1 VCFHGTDAAW
11 PTTWGYPPGS
21 PGGTPDRAAW
31 DSPGRI
37 RSQGFGPAT
46 ALIIGI
52 ADFTFSFGEV
62 SFNGIA
68 LGTIAAIVISHLM
81 RGIARV
87 RGTDAAPV
95 APADQPPSSVSIGP
109 RTK

>member
-1 VCFHGTDAAW
+1 MGLS
-11 PTTWGYPPGS
+11 PRS
-21 PGGTPDRAAW
+21 PGGTPDLAPGDA
-31 DSPGRI
+31 PGRI

-52 ADFTFSFGEV
+52 ADFTFRFGEV

-68 LGTIAAIVISHLM
+68 LGTTAAIVIHHLM
-81 RGIARV
+81 RGIGRV
-87 RGTDAAPV
+87 RGTDGAPV